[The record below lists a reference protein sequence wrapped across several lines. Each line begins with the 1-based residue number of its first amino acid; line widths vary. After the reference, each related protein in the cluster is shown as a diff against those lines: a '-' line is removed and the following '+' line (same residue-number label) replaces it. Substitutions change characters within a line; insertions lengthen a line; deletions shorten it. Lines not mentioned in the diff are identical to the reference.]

1 MNTFF
6 PHLKTAQE
14 LGREGVS
21 ANALARLCRTRAM
34 IKICRNIYTPADTW
48 NTWNRHQQRTAQHL
62 AFIKTHPGY
71 VLSHD
76 SAALWWGAPLL
87 KLPRAIRVSH
97 PSAEVR
103 SRPGV
108 LVSSGRVGE
117 CAEAELHQGVWV
129 TSARQ
134 TALDCAR
141 SLPVLEALC
150 VVDYFLHQGMMG
162 AGDFAEAVAASSGR
176 GVRGAREVV
185 RLMSGKAESI
195 AETIARY
202 RILSWGFTPPQEQ
215 VEVWVDGYLYRPD
228 FLWEGFRV
236 ILEVDGMVKYTG
248 SDRDTAHEIKQERY
262 RQRRLEK
269 LGYRVVRVHWD
280 DLVKTPENL
289 RDVLLRAGVR

>member
-1 MNTFF
+1 MNTYL
-6 PHLKTAQE
+6 PHLKTARE
-14 LGREGVS
+14 LGHEGIS
-21 ANALARLCRTRAM
+21 ANALARLCRAQKL
-34 IKICRNIYTPADTW
+34 IKIRRNIYTDATTW
-48 NTWNRHQQRTAQHL
+48 HSWNHTQQTTARHL
-62 AFIKTHPGY
+62 AFIKTNPDY
-71 VLSHD
+71 ILSHE

-87 KLPRAIRVSH
+87 KLPQVIRVSH
-97 PSAEVR
+97 PSSEVR

-108 LVSSGRVGE
+108 KVSPGRTAE
-117 CAEAELHQGVWV
+117 CAAAEHHQGVGV
-129 TSARQ
+129 TSVLH

-141 SLPVLEALC
+141 NLPVLEALC

-162 AGDFAEAVAASSGR
+162 AGDFADAVAASSGR

-269 LGYRVVRVHWD
+269 LGYRVVRAHWD
-280 DLVKTPENL
+280 DLLKAPENL
-289 RDVLLRAGVR
+289 RELLVRAGVR

>member
-202 RILSWGFTPPQEQ
+202 QILTWGFSPPQEQ
-215 VEVWVDGYLYRPD
+215 VAVWVDGYLYRPD
-228 FLWEGFRV
+228 FLWEEFRV
-236 ILEVDGMVKYTG
+236 ILEIDGMVKYIG
-248 SDRDTAHEIKQERY
+248 SDRDTTHEIKQERY

-269 LGYRVVRVHWD
+269 LGYRVVRAHWD
-280 DLVKTPENL
+280 DLLKAPENL
-289 RDVLLRAGVR
+289 RELLVRAGVR